1 MSDAFDN
8 RKRLTGTLFSYGI
21 TVTKKRL
28 SDALGA
34 DLETVVASA
43 PIEFQNE
50 ARSILSTVA
59 STLPTSNPLPS
70 TVPVNVPS
78 YSKLSSDEIREVMVY
93 FYIFGKKN
101 VAATVRYMKT
111 RIRGNKIPTSES
123 SVRRWAKAIKPILQK
138 ESTKHA
144 DYAVAC
150 QSAVD
155 IFLNQQPINGRP
167 KKLPQLQYENL
178 LKLINSVRAAS
189 GRISPLIV
197 VSLAKAVVQNSGDGS
212 KLFENGEKMRHPEF
226 AGGTRWARSF
236 LETHRYVVRKATTK
250 NDLSDEEKRSVL
262 TAAIG
267 QEELIKEFNP
277 SLVLEMDETLAP
289 WMPQEQW
296 TYAPEG
302 SKIVRIAGLDDHRG
316 NTVTITVSRDG
327 VLLPLQLIWTG
338 LTNRSIPDCH
348 WPEGF
353 LNCAAGPSSNKNQ
366 KSTKWQNSTTKAM
379 YLNDLLLPYIDS
391 VRNTLAL
398 EDEAKYQ
405 RGSQALLIWDHHWS
419 HLKEENV
426 DLLAQ
431 HDIIIS
437 MIPKKATASLS
448 VLDVAINKPFKQ
460 QLKNSFSQYC
470 TDEIVRQLGEGKTP
484 SGVVLETRTT
494 IIKPLAGQWIISA
507 WLYLKR
513 RERQIIESG
522 WLEVRNNL
530 EAEWIRSIDSEED
543 DPDYSPE
550 NGSFEVGQDE

>member
-59 STLPTSNPLPS
+59 STLPAT

-144 DYAVAC
+144 DYA
-150 QSAVD
+150 
-155 IFLNQQPINGRP
+155 PINGRP

-212 KLFENGEKMRHPEF
+212 KLFENG
-226 AGGTRWARSF
+226 GTLTLGTRWARSF
-236 LETHRYVVRKATTK
+236 LETHKYVVRKATTK
-250 NDLSDEEKRSVL
+250 NDLFDEEKRSVL

-366 KSTKWQNSTTKAM
+366 KSTKWQNSTTIAM

-391 VRNTLAL
+391 VRNTLTL

-448 VLDVAINKPFKQ
+448 VWMLPSTSHLN
-460 QLKNSFSQYC
+460 NS
-470 TDEIVRQLGEGKTP
+470 
-484 SGVVLETRTT
+484 
-494 IIKPLAGQWIISA
+494 
-507 WLYLKR
+507 
-513 RERQIIESG
+513 
-522 WLEVRNNL
+522 
-530 EAEWIRSIDSEED
+530 
-543 DPDYSPE
+543 
-550 NGSFEVGQDE
+550 